1 MEKRCFNHLRLIWS
15 ESPSILSRSSSW
27 LLLARNMFDS
37 GKLVDNLLVR
47 PLSFTSIRGVR
58 SFYTLYAFCISSWGG
73 SCLFSFLE
81 SKALTNSLASI
92 VTYWASSLYLS
103 FIACFPA
110 LLFSR
115 SSSSTFFFS
124 VAYSSSNLATF
135 SLSFWVVAIAICTL
149 YLFLIFYIALN
160 FDSACSSMN
169 SSTSSSFYSCNFSNF
184 YR

>member
-1 MEKRCFNHLRLIWS
+1 MEKRCLNHLRLIWS

-37 GKLVDNLLVR
+37 SKLDEFLPVR
-47 PLSFTSIRGVR
+47 LLSFSSSTGVISI
-58 SFYTLYAFCISSWGG
+58 YALYAFCISSWGG
-73 SCLFSFLE
+73 SSLFSFLE

>member
-1 MEKRCFNHLRLIWS
+1 MENRCLNHLRLIWS

-27 LLLARNMFDS
+27 LLLARNMS
-37 GKLVDNLLVR
+37 GWLDEFLLVGS
-47 PLSFTSIRGVR
+47 LSFPSRRGSI
-58 SFYTLYAFCISSWGG
+58 SIYALYALCISSCGG
-73 SCLFSFLE
+73 NCLFSFLE

-103 FIACFPA
+103 LIAYFPA

-124 VAYSSSNLATF
+124 TAYSSSNLATF
-135 SLSFWVVAIAICTL
+135 SLSFYVVAIAICTL

-160 FDSACSSMN
+160 FDSACSSIN

-184 YR
+184 SR